1 MYNKPAPFNI
11 GSPEQLAESVGYSK
25 QALAKIMQNPNSGVD
40 PTLAVLAGMY
50 VDRIKSGGQL
60 TQPPTTT
67 VKDDVLAG
75 LEQASIP
82 EDMFSSAPGEAPTQT
97 YAGGGLVAFADGGEV
112 DDPNWYEAD
121 AYGDPTMPMAARRA
135 GLRIKFPDASEAEID
150 RYLVKAEKARA
161 SRQQGGLGSL
171 GQNALKLVNTP
182 RKPAVDMKYI
192 TDPQAEAAAK
202 REAAG
207 LEEITPFQRDIKNAD
222 AAILSGVDKMLSPV
236 QGAFGAVERGLA
248 GIPDY
253 FMSPQG
259 KAERA
264 AKAAKAAQA
273 GMPQVNMNDLPLP
286 GKPTIT
292 LDDLP
297 PISARGGGGGGA
309 SGSASY
315 TPGGKP
321 LGLNTDLKKEVEGLD
336 KIYNEIFPETA
347 EEKKNKEYYSDE
359 AVNTRAGQQKKQDLW
374 EALLHLGFNAA
385 ANDSPYW
392 TQAWGEAGKAMA
404 PHVSAMLKA
413 RKDEKEAVQKARQ
426 AMAQATRAKNDDTF
440 KLASK
445 NVSDAR
451 ELEARARLEQERIKA
466 SFAETRM
473 RIAAANK
480 PSRDE
485 KYVDY
490 LAKQMIADG
499 MDPTQAYAKASREV
513 MRYTSG
519 IEKYEQTQ
527 TKMTKDQATKAWTK
541 DISYDREYRRIKK
554 AEGQAAADAYKA
566 GVINSLMN
574 GGSDDMDTTASDGA
588 PRFKFLGKE

>member
-11 GSPEQLAESVGYSK
+11 GSPELLAKSVGYSK

-60 TQPPTTT
+60 AQMPTTT
-67 VKDDVLAG
+67 VKEDVLAG

-82 EDMFSSAPGEAPTQT
+82 EDMFSSGVGEMPTQT

-112 DDPNWYEAD
+112 EKRLFDDP
-121 AYGDPTMPMAARRA
+121 AYLQRA
-135 GLRIKFPDASEAEID
+135 ID
-150 RYLVKAEKARA
+150 SPYSSPERKA
-161 SRQQGGLGSL
+161 
-171 GQNALKLVNTP
+171 
-182 RKPAVDMKYI
+182 
-192 TDPQAEAAAK
+192 AAAK
-202 REAAG
+202 RLAQIKRDKLKEPGDFVGLKDTSGRAPVSRTASNPALSRGQSDNPSRATTAFQSKYNPRVGMVPGREAPKAG
-207 LEEITPFQRDIKNAD
+207 LEAITPEQFA
-222 AAILSGVDKMLSPV
+222 VPEDKFKPPL
-236 QGAFGAVERGLA
+236 
-248 GIPDY
+248 I
-253 FMSPQG
+253 
-259 KAERA
+259 
-264 AKAAKAAQA
+264 
-273 GMPQVNMNDLPLP
+273 NMNDLPLIDKQP
-286 GKPTIT
+286 VSE
-292 LDDLP
+292 LP
-297 PISARGGGGGGA
+297 PISARGGDGGGA
-309 SGSASY
+309 SASASY

-336 KIYNEIFPETA
+336 KIYNEIFPETE
-347 EEKKNKEYYSDE
+347 EEKKKKEYYSDE
-359 AVNTRAGQQKKQDLW
+359 AVHTRAAEQKKQDLW

-385 ANDSPYW
+385 ASDSPYW

-426 AMAQATRAKNDDTF
+426 AMTQATRAKNDDTF

-527 TKMTKDQATKAWTK
+527 NMVSRKDAVAAWGKDMTAQ
-541 DISYDREYRRIKK
+541 SEYRKRQKK
-554 AEGQAAADAYKA
+554 SQQDADAYKEEWLQ
-566 GVINSLMN
+566 NTMN
-574 GGSDDMDTTASDGA
+574 GVTDTTASDGA
-588 PRFKFLGKE
+588 WGELNIR